1 MQKFTLVPK
10 KPENTFTHVLYIIHR
25 DSLFEEDLEVRR
37 SSASDIERI
46 RELLETPADREAYM
60 EKFYEATINPDS
72 PNISFVCKIYDDIVG
87 AFLLA
92 KDVNLDYYKSHFH
105 I

>member
-1 MQKFTLVPK
+1 
-10 KPENTFTHVLYIIHR
+10 VLYIIHR
-25 DSLFEEDLEVRR
+25 DSLYEEDLEVRR
-37 SSASDIERI
+37 ASSGDIERI
-46 RELLETPADREAYM
+46 RDLLEVTEDREALM

-72 PNISFVCKIYDDIVG
+72 PNLSFVCKIYDDVIG

>member
-1 MQKFTLVPK
+1 
-10 KPENTFTHVLYIIHR
+10 
-25 DSLFEEDLEVRR
+25 
-37 SSASDIERI
+37 
-46 RELLETPADREAYM
+46 M

-72 PNISFVCKIYDDIVG
+72 PNLSFVCKIYDDVIG

>member
-1 MQKFTLVPK
+1 VPK
-10 KPENTFTHVLYIIHR
+10 KSENTFTHVLYIIHR
-25 DSLFEEDLEVRR
+25 DSLYEEDVEVRR
-37 SSASDIERI
+37 ATADDLPKIKDLI
-46 RELLETPADREAYM
+46 DTLEDKETAYYQM
-60 EKFYEATINPDS
+60 YEATVNSDS
-72 PNISFVCKIYDDIVG
+72 PNLAFICKIYDDVIG

>member
-1 MQKFTLVPK
+1 
-10 KPENTFTHVLYIIHR
+10 VLYIIHR
-25 DSLFEEDLEVRR
+25 DSLYEEDLEVRR
-37 SSASDIERI
+37 ASAGDIERI
-46 RELLETPADREAYM
+46 RELLESTEDREALM
-60 EKFYEATINPDS
+60 EKFYEASINPDS
-72 PNISFVCKIYDDIVG
+72 PNLSFVCKIYDDVIG

>member
-1 MQKFTLVPK
+1 M
-10 KPENTFTHVLYIIHR
+10 LYIIHR

-37 SSASDIERI
+37 TSSTDIEQI
-46 RELLETPADREAYM
+46 RELLEVTEDRDSLM

-72 PNISFVCKIYDDIVG
+72 PNLSFVCKIYNDVVG

-92 KDVNLDYYKSHFH
+92 KDVNLEYYKSHFH